1 MIGFGVAMSL
11 FLVMSL
17 SLALPALSQ
26 RPPAPEKQ
34 KFDWRTAV
42 ILHYG
47 ALIKSNSLEACASLK
62 TRGQERFDS
71 IEWKK
76 GLELCSP
83 PRFLMLYDLCRTEL
97 IGSSRSKIHELL
109 GQPTEPIL
117 NAVPSEEPVDDS
129 EWYQISYS
137 PCGHGGQS
145 YLELSYSENVV
156 VGFRT
161 IARCRKPTD

>member
-11 FLVMSL
+11 LLVMSL
-17 SLALPALSQ
+17 SSALPSLSQ
-26 RPPAPEKQ
+26 TPPAHEKQ

-47 ALIKSNSLEACASLK
+47 PLIKSNSLDACASL
-62 TRGQERFDS
+62 RSYGEERFDS

-76 GLELCSP
+76 GLELCQP
-83 PRFLMLYDLCRTEL
+83 PRLRMLYDLCRTRL
-97 IGSSRSKIHELL
+97 IGSSRSKIHDLL
-109 GQPTEPIL
+109 GQLTEPIL
-117 NAVPSEEPVDDS
+117 NAVPSEEPVNDS
-129 EWYQISYS
+129 EWYQVGYS
-137 PCGHGGQS
+137 QCGYGGQS